1 MHRSFVVIGKGL
13 IGIQVIEKLF
23 SSGVSPNEIIVVD
36 PYEPGMN
43 SQRVE
48 GNSRKIEE
56 IFQRNFVNNGLGK
69 KELSIADLKYLTK
82 SQTYY
87 WGASCLPPMR
97 FEIPRSGH
105 EPESIKAAF
114 ATVTKS
120 IGVQGTYS
128 SKSENLNFPFTE
140 EIMNHLPRKQAAN
153 NWVNSSD
160 GEIYHSRLAIN
171 SSTRNGC
178 TFHGICFEG
187 CPNNSIWNPSNHATN
202 FQSEFTKIHQIVSQ
216 ASGVNR
222 TKRVVT
228 TLDGHELYYDNL
240 IITAGAQASKGIV
253 SSIYPKMNLQLKSS
267 PVILLPFLVKGGV
280 TKEEFKSHFV
290 LADLLIPFM
299 SENGLS
305 SITQIYLPTTEI
317 AGRVLLQAPKFIS
330 ELLLLLPERSL
341 EYLMQH
347 VGIAMLFA
355 PGCEPFVPKSK
366 IKEIMRE
373 PIDSLRSVLAKNDVE
388 LLDYPRRYILDNN
401 SYHAGS
407 IFDADDG
414 SFNAGINSR
423 VYANLI
429 SDGIRLL
436 DACLL
441 PSIPPGPHTL
451 TAASLAIAELDS
463 IEE

>member
-1 MHRSFVVIGKGL
+1 MIGRGL
-13 IGIQVIEKLF
+13 IGIQVLEKLF
-23 SSGVSPNEIIVVD
+23 SSGVDPNEITVVD
-36 PYEPGMN
+36 PHYAGM
-43 SQRVE
+43 SSGKVE
-48 GNSRKIEE
+48 NNSRKIEE
-56 IFQRNFVNNGLGK
+56 IFQRNFVNKGLSK
-69 KELSIADLKYLTK
+69 KELSIADLKYVTK

-97 FEIPRSGH
+97 FEIARSGH
-105 EPESIKAAF
+105 EPETIKAAF
-114 ATVTKS
+114 AIVTKS
-120 IGVQGTYS
+120 IGIQGTHS

-140 EIMNHLPRKQAAN
+140 EILNHLPRKQTAN
-153 NWVNSSD
+153 NWVNSSN

-171 SSTRNGC
+171 SNTRNGC
-178 TFHGICFEG
+178 TFHGTCFEG
-187 CPNNSIWNPSNHATN
+187 CPNNSIWNPSNHSTK
-202 FQSEFTKIHQIVSQ
+202 FQYEFTKIHQIISQ
-216 ASGVNR
+216 VADVNK

-228 TLDGHELYYDNL
+228 TLDGHDLHYDNL

-253 SSIYPKMNLQLKSS
+253 SSIYPKMKLQLKSS

-299 SENGLS
+299 SENGLLS
-305 SITQIYLPTTEI
+305 MTQIYLPTTEI

-330 ELLLLLPERSL
+330 ELLLLLPERNL

-355 PGCEPFVPKSK
+355 PGCPPWVPKSK
-366 IKEIMRE
+366 IKEVMRE
-373 PIDSLRSVLAKNDVE
+373 PIDSLRRVLAKNDVV
-388 LLDYPRRYILDNN
+388 LLDYPRRYISDDN
-401 SYHAGS
+401 SHHSGS

-414 SFNAGINSR
+414 SLNAGINSR
-423 VYANLI
+423 VYANLM

-451 TAASLAIAELDS
+451 AAASLAIAELDS
-463 IEE
+463 NEQ